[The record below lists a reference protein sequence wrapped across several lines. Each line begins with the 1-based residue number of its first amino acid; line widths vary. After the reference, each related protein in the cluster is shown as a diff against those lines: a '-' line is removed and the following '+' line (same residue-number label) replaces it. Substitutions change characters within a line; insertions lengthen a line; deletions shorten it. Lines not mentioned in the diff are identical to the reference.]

1 LTGIAHP
8 QGEGEILLARY
19 LIAAHPIQRA
29 LLEQV
34 AGKGIDDLSLRDIAK
49 RIGAD
54 ASPQKIKHHL
64 GQMVKYGLLDII
76 DGKYRVGNGMAKLR

>member
-1 LTGIAHP
+1 MAK
-8 QGEGEILLARY
+8 Y

-34 AGKGIDDLSLRDIAK
+34 SGKGIDELSLRAVAK
-49 RIGAD
+49 QIGAD

-64 GQMVKYGLLDII
+64 GQMVKYGFLDVIG
-76 DGKYRVGNGMAKLR
+76 GKYRVGRTLRGRA